1 MSQYLHFRNNPG
13 LFSTVLVV
21 CVVCI
26 LFFPVTRSSG
36 AEFSPAGTVAG
47 GNFCAGS
54 EIGSIMAGLNLGA
67 TGQTDDGAMG
77 LLLNLLADHHIE
89 EDLMLLVLL
98 FRQEYPISFLYQLM
112 YIDSYYHAHDT
123 LHWLN

>member
-77 LLLNLLADHHIE
+77 LLLNLLGYPGNEGQADNYT
-89 EDLMLLVLL
+89 LMTGRLYEMDNALVASASLLT
-98 FRQEYPISFLYQLM
+98 
-112 YIDSYYHAHDT
+112 DK
-123 LHWLN
+123 